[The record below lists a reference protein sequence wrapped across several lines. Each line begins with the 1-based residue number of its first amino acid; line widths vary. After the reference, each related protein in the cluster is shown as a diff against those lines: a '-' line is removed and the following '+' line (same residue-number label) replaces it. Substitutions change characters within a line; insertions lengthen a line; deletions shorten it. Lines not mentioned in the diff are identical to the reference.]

1 VGVGDLEEVK
11 TELEKVEEY
20 IRDIKRFLVET
31 K

>member
-1 VGVGDLEEVK
+1 MGVGDLEEVK

-20 IRDIKRFLVET
+20 ITDIKRFLIET

>member
-1 VGVGDLEEVK
+1 MGVGNLEEVK

-20 IRDIKRFLVET
+20 IRDIKRFLIET